1 MDSAAPLDSKVPLHH
16 WLELNDYDRHRYN
29 ELRLFFRQQQKD
41 CLRERRTSPF
51 PAEITSILAFTD
63 QATPGRDSRCIVAG
77 IACSGPYIAVNT
89 QQFKHLV
96 GRCKS
101 SINGGFQQIG
111 YDVVRNRAAARE
123 RITQIV
129 PALRVESLRQWTV
142 RCAGDD
148 ASVCFYSPSVLAEV
162 ATGERIVPIDDGI
175 IPTAPEP
182 PGRQV
187 IVAEPIRAVA
197 PPKPRPAFEFADEG
211 ESWFGEM
218 QPSFSVGFLAD
229 LEKAFD
235 LQFGRPGIEGLPPWN
250 GNGEMQRSQSVDI
263 RLRFP

>member
-1 MDSAAPLDSKVPLHH
+1 MVGLNFQLLATMDSKVPLRH
-16 WLELNDYDRHRYN
+16 WLELSDYDRHRYN

-51 PAEITSILAFTD
+51 LVEITSILAFTD
-63 QATPGRDSRCIVAG
+63 QRTPGRDSRCIVAG
-77 IACSGPYIAVNT
+77 IGCSGAHIVVNT

-111 YDVVRNRAAARE
+111 YDVVRNRNAARE
-123 RITQIV
+123 RITHII

-148 ASVCFYSPSVLAEV
+148 ASVCFYSAAVPTELV
-162 ATGERIVPIDDGI
+162 TPIDDGL
-175 IPTAPEP
+175 IPTEL

-197 PPKPRPAFEFADEG
+197 PQRPRPAFEFADDGEG
-211 ESWFGEM
+211 WFGEM
-218 QPSFSVGFLAD
+218 QSSFSVGFLAD
-229 LEKAFD
+229 LEKTFD
-235 LQFGRPGIEGLPPWN
+235 LKFGHAGTEWN
-250 GNGEMQRSQSVDI
+250 PNGEMQRSQSVDI